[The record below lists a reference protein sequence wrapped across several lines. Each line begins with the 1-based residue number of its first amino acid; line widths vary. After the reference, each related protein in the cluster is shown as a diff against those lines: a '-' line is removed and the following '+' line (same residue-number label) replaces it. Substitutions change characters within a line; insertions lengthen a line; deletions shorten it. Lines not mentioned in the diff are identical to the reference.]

1 MTSIQ
6 PRSDDDARLRQS
18 EALMARQQRSSQRLA
33 SGRRIASAAD
43 DPAGLAIARRLDAA
57 ERGLGQGEQNVAS
70 GRDVVRTADA
80 VLQTSQDTVAR
91 MRELAIQARS
101 GVLADSDRQAIQQD
115 HDQLAAQLDQIGSGT
130 SYGGRPL
137 LDGSAAGVD
146 PVVVRDGAGGERQLP
161 LPDVRGDARSVSAR
175 DVTAT
180 DTESTL
186 DAASDSLAVARAR
199 LGAADSGMNRHS
211 EQFARARVEA
221 AAARKHSVDAD
232 VALEVAEATRDRILL
247 GLQQAGQQKAGGV
260 QRLLDRMG

>member
-6 PRSDDDARLRQS
+6 PRSNDDARLRQT

-43 DPAGLAIARRLDAA
+43 DPAGLAIARRLEAA

-80 VLQTSQDTVAR
+80 ALQTSQDTVAR

-115 HDQLAAQLDQIGSGT
+115 FDQLAAQLDQIGSGT

-137 LDGSAAGVD
+137 LDGAAAGVD
-146 PVVVRDGAGGERQLP
+146 PVVVRDGAGGERELP
-161 LPDVRGDARSVSAR
+161 LPDVRGDALSVSAR

-180 DTESTL
+180 DTPSTL
-186 DAASDSLAVARAR
+186 DAASDALAVASTR
-199 LGAADSGMNRHS
+199 LGAADSGLTRHS
-211 EQFARARVEA
+211 EQLARARVEA
-221 AAARKHSVDAD
+221 AAARSRSEDAD
-232 VALEVAEATRDRILL
+232 VAKEVAEATRDRILL
-247 GLQQAGQQKAGGV
+247 GLQQAGQRQTGGV
-260 QRLLDRMG
+260 ERLLDRMG